1 MPRDY
6 TPQFASMI
14 LRIRPDL
21 LQAVPKGPAAAWW
34 WVWKLVDRILVWKE
48 TLNILKYCFV
58 GIFLRMAISG

>member
-48 TLNILKYCFV
+48 TL
-58 GIFLRMAISG
+58 